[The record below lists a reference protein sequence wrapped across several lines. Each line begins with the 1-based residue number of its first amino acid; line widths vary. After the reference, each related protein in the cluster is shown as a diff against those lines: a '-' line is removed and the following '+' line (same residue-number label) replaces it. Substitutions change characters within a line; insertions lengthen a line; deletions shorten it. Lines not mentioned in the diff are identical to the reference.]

1 MHTNPELSLTLT
13 NDHSDKFS
21 FTSSEHR
28 TPTRPLWTTTTM
40 TTREHQHCCRLHS
53 TWPIWPT
60 WQWERKP
67 PIQHENST
75 NLLPQHT
82 AHSTNGTTEQL
93 QTTTTTDDDIFL
105 QYSQSSLFF
114 HCEQTVDEEVSMYFS
129 IYLPSIGWYK
139 VDFELPF
146 HFSHRYSL
154 NLHVSQSDNSK
165 NSKFTLYHPIERK
178 CVEKNKEK
186 ISS

>member
-1 MHTNPELSLTLT
+1 
-13 NDHSDKFS
+13 
-21 FTSSEHR
+21 
-28 TPTRPLWTTTTM
+28 
-40 TTREHQHCCRLHS
+40 
-53 TWPIWPT
+53 
-60 WQWERKP
+60 
-67 PIQHENST
+67 
-75 NLLPQHT
+75 
-82 AHSTNGTTEQL
+82 
-93 QTTTTTDDDIFL
+93 
-105 QYSQSSLFF
+105 
-114 HCEQTVDEEVSMYFS
+114 MYFS

>member
-1 MHTNPELSLTLT
+1 MAIP
-13 NDHSDKFS
+13 
-21 FTSSEHR
+21 TSSLSHHPNTDHCER
-28 TPTRPLWTTTTM
+28 RRRWRQ
-40 TTREHQHCCRLHS
+40 REHQHCLL
-53 TWPIWPT
+53 PT
-60 WQWERKP
+60 TFNMANMTNMTMRKKTTN
-67 PIQHENST
+67 QHDKSN

-82 AHSTNGTTEQL
+82 AQTESKNNYK
-93 QTTTTTDDDIFL
+93 TTTTTTTKTTDDDIFL